1 MALSD
6 NPVAKTRKPKNRPVK
21 SRSNLSWS
29 DKQKIEAVQSW
40 LLLGNL
46 ALTSRVLNIPEITLR
61 VWKASEWWKTVV
73 EDIRLQENMQM
84 SSRLQKIV
92 DASLGAVEDRL
103 VNGDLVFDQ
112 KTGQTVRK
120 PVNMRDAHKVAVDL
134 MDKKSLLDKTALPQ
148 QEEKQDEDRLLKLAE
163 KFADFVTKKKDPRII
178 DAEDVEIKQ
187 DNSEAESQAHNLEVL
202 GSSPSPAT
210 ILEESPHALHDQ
222 RKTGLQERVPVVPQS
237 PGTNSQSVGTDYIAT
252 ESQS

>member
-6 NPVAKTRKPKNRPVK
+6 NPIAKTRKPKNRPVK
-21 SRSNLSWS
+21 AGSNYSWS

-61 VWKASEWWKTVV
+61 VWKNTEWWKTVV

-134 MDKKSLLDKTALPQ
+134 MDKKTLLDKTALPQ

-163 KFADFVTKKKDPRII
+163 KFADFVTKKKDPLPLV
-178 DAEDVEIKQ
+178 EDVTDVMPKEPNAI
-187 DNSEAESQAHNLEVL
+187 
-202 GSSPSPAT
+202 
-210 ILEESPHALHDQ
+210 HDE
-222 RKTGLQERVPVVPQS
+222 RETRLRERVPAVSQTS
-237 PGTNSQSVGTDYIAT
+237 GTNPQSVGTNDLAT
-252 ESQS
+252 ESQP